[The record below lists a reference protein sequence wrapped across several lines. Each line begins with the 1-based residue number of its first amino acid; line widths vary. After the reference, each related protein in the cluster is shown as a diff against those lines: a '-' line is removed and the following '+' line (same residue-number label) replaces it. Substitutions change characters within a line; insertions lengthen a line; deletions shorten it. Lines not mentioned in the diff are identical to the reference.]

1 MLDANATSG
10 LPVSFSTS
18 DPTRAVVNG
27 GQVQIFGP
35 GEVTFTAIQP
45 GDARFEPGLAP
56 MKSFLLPSGW
66 KPLFGLRSGLR
77 LWLDANGVNGDNVRD
92 DQYDFIL
99 ETRLV
104 CGPTSRATR
113 TTPFRRWTPT

>member
-45 GDARFEPGLAP
+45 GDARFEPAAP
-56 MKSFLLPSGW
+56 VSHSFTIGFGNLFSDSAPVSG
-66 KPLFGLRSGLR
+66 FGLM
-77 LWLDANGVNGDNVRD
+77 
-92 DQYDFIL
+92 
-99 ETRLV
+99 
-104 CGPTSRATR
+104 PTA
-113 TTPFRRWTPT
+113 